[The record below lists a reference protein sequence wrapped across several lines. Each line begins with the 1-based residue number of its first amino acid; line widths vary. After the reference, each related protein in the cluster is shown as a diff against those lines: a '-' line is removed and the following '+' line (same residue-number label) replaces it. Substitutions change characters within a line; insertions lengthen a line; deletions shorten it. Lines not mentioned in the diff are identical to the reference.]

1 MPSQATAVSFLLR
14 QRCCRRS
21 SWHRQR
27 RFAPR
32 RVAQSSW
39 WHRQRTSRLGW
50 RLKRRKTTLVLAILG
65 RNEESAPTVGFEPH
79 TVKLDGT
86 PVRLFDC
93 GGGAQIR
100 GIWSNYWPMCTVPSS
115 SWMQPTPGDSTR
127 RGLLHEA
134 QEHERLRGKPLLV
147 VANKQTCHSR
157 RRRWRSPR
165 PRMHLLSDAAY
176 HIVGGCA
183 KCGGTVGE
191 PLLGGLGW
199 LEKRVRAD
207 WGALQP
213 RRERQ
218 KAEQK
223 AEEARKRDERKA
235 RLAAKRAA
243 REAEEAAATAET
255 AAPVGPEEMGGIELP
270 PADPVNDDPGARVLR
285 P

>member
-1 MPSQATAVSFLLR
+1 MAGSYKPQLLSAHSADVHGAVFVVD
-14 QRCCRRS
+14 
-21 SWHRQR
+21 
-27 RFAPR
+27 A
-32 RVAQSSW
+32 ADAG
-39 WHRQRTSRLGW
+39 RLDEA
-50 RLKRRKTTLVLAILG
+50 RK
-65 RNEESAPTVGFEPH
+65 
-79 TVKLDGT
+79 
-86 PVRLFDC
+86 
-93 GGGAQIR
+93 
-100 GIWSNYWPMCTVPSS
+100 
-115 SWMQPTPGDSTR
+115 
-127 RGLLHEA
+127 LLHEA

-147 VANKQTCHSR
+147 VANKQDLPQSAA
-157 RRRWRSPR
+157 PVEIAEALEL
-165 PRMHLLSDAAY
+165 HLLSDAAY

-243 REAEEAAATAET
+243 REAEEAEATAET
-255 AAPVGPEEMGGIELP
+255 AAPVGHEEMGGIELP
-270 PADPVNDDPGARVLR
+270 PADPVNDDPGSARAPSVTHD
-285 P
+285 PGNGVSVTSSSST